1 MANSTSHQAGSDFS
15 GLWSAAL
22 RRYEDDTGRDLS
34 KMPYF
39 VPLVQSS
46 SVDNICHVL
55 REHKESFKAFRERG
69 EKIRAVLAPIF
80 RLVNL
85 FIDAGGEVASAS
97 VRTLLSKISCGL
109 IVNRA

>member
-1 MANSTSHQAGSDFS
+1 MANSPSHQAGSDFS
-15 GLWSAAL
+15 ELWTAAL

-34 KMPYF
+34 KMPHF

-55 REHKESFKAFRERG
+55 REHKESFQAFRKCD
-69 EKIRAVLAPIF
+69 EKIRAVLAPIV

-85 FIDAGGEVASAS
+85 FIDAGGEAASAS
-97 VRTLLSKISCGL
+97 VSTLVFALARGL
-109 IVNRA
+109 IV